1 MEARVLTTI
10 AAQELKIYA
19 RHRWVQGFAVVFAAL
34 DLAIAYF
41 GMVTAGQ
48 VGLQGFTRTSASL
61 LNLILYLLP
70 IVCLSLGALSFTGEK
85 GAAELLFS
93 QPVTRREILLGKLLG
108 LFAAV
113 AAATCFGFGLAGLVI
128 ASQSGWSGAARYAAV
143 AGLALLLAMVFLG
156 LGTMAGVLARSRARA
171 FGLALLLWFFFVLFY
186 DLAAIGVTFLLR
198 ERAANRFVFLSL
210 FGNPV
215 DMVRV
220 AGLMALDGAS
230 MFGAA
235 GAALIKFLG
244 GAFRGGLVLLAALLV
259 WILVPLLVADR
270 ALRRQDI

>member
-1 MEARVLTTI
+1 MEARILTTI
-10 AAQELKIYA
+10 ASHELKVYV
-19 RHRWVQGFAVVFAAL
+19 RHRWVVTFAVVFAAL

-48 VGLQGFTRTSASL
+48 VGFQGFTRTSASL

-70 IVCLSLGALSFTGEK
+70 IVCLTLGALSFTGEK

-93 QPVTRREILLGKLLG
+93 QPVTRREILLGKVLG
-108 LFAAV
+108 LFGAV

-128 ASQSGWSGAARYAAV
+128 ASQAGWRGATRYAALV
-143 AGLALLLAMVFLG
+143 GLALLLAMVFLG
-156 LGTMAGVLARSRARA
+156 LGAMAGILARSRARA
-171 FGLALLLWFFFVLFY
+171 FGLVLLLWFFFVLFY
-186 DLAAIGVTFLLR
+186 DLVAIGFTFLLR
-198 ERAANRFVFLSL
+198 ERTANLFVFLSL

-220 AGLMALDGAS
+220 AGLMALDGTS
-230 MFGAA
+230 VFGAA
-235 GAALIKFLG
+235 GAALLKFLG
-244 GAFRGGLVLLAALLV
+244 GAVRGGLALLAALFV
-259 WILVPLLVADR
+259 WIIAPLLIADR